1 MKVCATLALAL
12 LPQLALAFEPGL
24 PVGARQ
30 MAGEDRPRS
39 IYELPLDRFRD
50 GAIPAE
56 DVLGLVQLRSWQIA
70 GKTDALAEIGAE
82 LSSQLTTEGY
92 EVVFRCETKDC
103 GGFDFRFNTLVL
115 PPPDMFVDLSNFR
128 FLSAR
133 RETEQGIEAVGLFLS
148 RTSKAAMLQ
157 VVSVSP
163 MDPTNLNIEDQGSSS
178 AFVLIPPPPQL
189 AEQVGAQE
197 AGKLLMEQGHVIL
210 PALTFETGSSVLA
223 DGRYTALEALATWL
237 LQDSTRKV
245 ALVGHTDSQGALERN
260 IELSQSRA
268 AAVSKY
274 LVEKYNVGVEQLDAD
289 GVGYLAPIASNSTEQ
304 GRQANRRVE
313 VILLPSN

>member
-1 MKVCATLALAL
+1 MKICATIALAI
-12 LPQLALAFEPGL
+12 LPQLAFAFEPAL
-24 PVGARQ
+24 PAGARQ

-39 IYELPLDRFRD
+39 VYQLPLDRFRD
-50 GAIPAE
+50 GAMPAE
-56 DVLGLVQLRSWQIA
+56 NVLGLVQLRSWRIE
-70 GKTDALAEIGAE
+70 GKTDALTEIGAE
-82 LSSQLTTEGY
+82 LARQLTTEGY

-133 RETEQGIEAVGLFLS
+133 RETEQGVEAVGLMLS

-163 MDPTNLNIEDQGSSS
+163 MNPTNPSIEEQGSSS
-178 AFVLIPPPPQL
+178 AFVLVPPPPRL
-189 AEQVGAQE
+189 AEQVGAE
-197 AGKLLMEQGHVIL
+197 EVGKLLTEQGHVIL
-210 PALTFETGSSVLA
+210 PALTFETGSSELA

-245 ALVGHTDSQGALERN
+245 ALIGHTDSQGALERN

-268 AAVSKY
+268 TAVTKY
-274 LVEKYNVGVEQLDAD
+274 LVEKYKIDPEQLVAD
-289 GVGYLAPIASNSTEQ
+289 GVGYLAPIASNATEQ
-304 GRQANRRVE
+304 GRQTNRRVE
-313 VILLPSN
+313 VILLPSD

>member
-1 MKVCATLALAL
+1 MKICATIALAI
-12 LPQLALAFEPGL
+12 LPQLALAFEPTL
-24 PVGARQ
+24 PAGARQ

-50 GAIPAE
+50 GTIPAE
-56 DVLGLVQLRSWQIA
+56 NVAGLVQLRSWRID
-70 GKTDALAEIGAE
+70 GKTDALAELGAE
-82 LSSQLTTEGY
+82 LASQLSTEGY
-92 EVVFRCETKDC
+92 DVIFRCETKDC

-133 RETEQGIEAVGLFLS
+133 RDTEQGVEAVGLMLS

-163 MDPTNLNIEDQGSSS
+163 KDPANLGVKEQSSSS
-178 AFVLIPPPPQL
+178 AFVVVPPTPPLTEQSG
-189 AEQVGAQE
+189 AEDLGN
-197 AGKLLMEQGHVIL
+197 LLMEQGHVIL
-210 PALTFETGSSVLA
+210 PALTFETGSSELT
-223 DGRYTALEALATWL
+223 DGRYVALESLAAWL

-260 IELSQSRA
+260 IDLSQNRA

-274 LVEKYNVGVEQLDAD
+274 LVETYNVEVEQLDAR
-289 GVGYLAPIASNSTEQ
+289 GIGYLAPIASNATEE

-313 VILLPSN
+313 VILLP